1 MKRSVTPGSDEVL
14 HFLKVKGTP
23 VNPTEIAAGLRL
35 PKSALRALHRTLA
48 ELKKRRNIEEL
59 PGNRY
64 RLPRSS
70 AGGPPAAKGVTA
82 TYRPPVS
89 ATQAPPTGEQGGIS
103 GRLVLHRDGYGF
115 VVPDTPLPHL
125 DGDIYIGRDAI
136 ADAMHG
142 DRVLARI
149 ERVSGVPGA
158 KRAEGRILRI
168 LHRAHPTIVGLFR
181 YSPRGNVVLPYDARM
196 HHEVVIPP
204 GEELTPDLRK
214 KLGLPAAPGQTA
226 QAKRLPRLSELDGA
240 VVNAEIVRYPRGGGG
255 PTGRIVEILGRPG
268 DLGVDT
274 EIIIRKHHLPHVFD
288 AEVLEEAERS
298 AHSVNPREA
307 AARADFRHLPI
318 VTIDG
323 ETARDFDDAVY
334 VERRPAGWHLAVHI
348 ADVAHYVRAVQALDR
363 EARLRGTSVYFP
375 DRAVPMLP
383 EVLSNGICS
392 LNPRED
398 RLVMS
403 ALMEFDAAGGM
414 RESRFTA
421 GVIRSVE
428 RMTYT
433 NVNKVLEGDA
443 EMSRRYSAPV
453 RHGKAPAPARPGR
466 PDSYGHGRERD
477 MRVSLPGSAE
487 IRVTPQHYQRLLRKL
502 AGKPEERIVSYL
514 MLRSLK
520 QARYAAEPLG
530 HFALGFDEYTHFTS
544 PIRRYPDLIV
554 HRILKWALAHPNS
567 PPASAGPPARPPVG

>member
-89 ATQAPPTGEQGGIS
+89 ATQAPPTGE
-103 GRLVLHRDGYGF
+103 
-115 VVPDTPLPHL
+115 
-125 DGDIYIGRDAI
+125 
-136 ADAMHG
+136 
-142 DRVLARI
+142 
-149 ERVSGVPGA
+149 
-158 KRAEGRILRI
+158 
-168 LHRAHPTIVGLFR
+168 
-181 YSPRGNVVLPYDARM
+181 
-196 HHEVVIPP
+196 
-204 GEELTPDLRK
+204 ELTPALRK
-214 KLGLPAAPGQTA
+214 RLGVHAEPGQTA
-226 QAKRLPRLSELDGA
+226 QAKRLPRLAELDGA
-240 VVNAEIVRYPRGGGG
+240 VVNAEIVRYPRGGAG

-298 AHSVNPREA
+298 AHSANPREA

-323 ETARDFDDAVY
+323 ETARDFDHAVY
-334 VERRPAGWHLAVHI
+334 VASRPARWHLAVHI

-443 EMSRRYSAPV
+443 EMSRRYSALVPHFLDMKELALLLNARRNEHGSIDFDLPEPV
-453 RHGKAPAPARPGR
+453 IEFDAEQRMTNIMR
-466 PDSYGHGRERD
+466 SERNIAH
-477 MRVSLPGSAE
+477 RIIEEFKIGSA
-487 IRVTPQHYQRLLRKL
+487 
-502 AGKPEERIVSYL
+502 
-514 MLRSLK
+514 
-520 QARYAAEPLG
+520 
-530 HFALGFDEYTHFTS
+530 
-544 PIRRYPDLIV
+544 
-554 HRILKWALAHPNS
+554 
-567 PPASAGPPARPPVG
+567 

>member
-35 PKSALRALHRTLA
+35 PKSALRALHRTIA
-48 ELKKRRNIEEL
+48 ELKKRHNIEEL

-64 RLPRSS
+64 RLSRSS
-70 AGGPPAAKGVTA
+70 AGGPSAAKGVTA
-82 TYRPPVS
+82 MSRPPFS
-89 ATQAPPTGEQGGIS
+89 APQTSPPGEQGGIS

-240 VVNAEIVRYPRGGGG
+240 VVNAEIVRYPRGGAG
-255 PTGRIVEILGRPG
+255 PTGRIAEI
-268 DLGVDT
+268 
-274 EIIIRKHHLPHVFD
+274 
-288 AEVLEEAERS
+288 LEEAERS

-334 VERRPAGWHLAVHI
+334 VERRSNGWHLQVHI
-348 ADVAHYVRAVQALDR
+348 ADVAHYVRTSTVLDR

-383 EVLSNGICS
+383 E
-392 LNPRED
+392 
-398 RLVMS
+398 
-403 ALMEFDAAGGM
+403 
-414 RESRFTA
+414 
-421 GVIRSVE
+421 
-428 RMTYT
+428 
-433 NVNKVLEGDA
+433 
-443 EMSRRYSAPV
+443 
-453 RHGKAPAPARPGR
+453 
-466 PDSYGHGRERD
+466 
-477 MRVSLPGSAE
+477 
-487 IRVTPQHYQRLLRKL
+487 
-502 AGKPEERIVSYL
+502 
-514 MLRSLK
+514 
-520 QARYAAEPLG
+520 
-530 HFALGFDEYTHFTS
+530 
-544 PIRRYPDLIV
+544 
-554 HRILKWALAHPNS
+554 
-567 PPASAGPPARPPVG
+567 